1 MDKLTLRLI
10 IYSIFLVMCLVTLIL
25 RLTQSNQ
32 IYMLYEFEYY
42 AFFGA
47 LIYYLLMFIMDLL
60 RKITNKT
67 CDKAVEFFNQK
78 YFRFVWTLCL
88 TAALG
93 FWGGLTFGWTR
104 KSIPE
109 GLPVYLM
116 LFLHGIL
123 QLMLIVDLFLFN
135 HTLQTSY
142 LIDIAVLSILY
153 VAYSIFIII
162 KKYCFTVN
170 GLYPFVS
177 QSFDYLLVVGI
188 VYYMLML
195 NMYFLH
201 QFLLM
206 KKLKISFGTTTVS
219 EKSKTT
225 KNGKTETFI

>member
-1 MDKLTLRLI
+1 M
-10 IYSIFLVMCLVTLIL
+10 FLVMCLVTLIL
-25 RLTQSNQ
+25 RLTQTNVVF
-32 IYMLYEFEYY
+32 MLYEFESY

-47 LIYYLLMFIMDLL
+47 LIYYLVMFIMDVL
-60 RKITNKT
+60 RKALNKT
-67 CDKAVEFFNQK
+67 FDKAVEFFNQK
-78 YFRFVWTLCL
+78 VFRFVWTLCL

-93 FWGGLTFGWTR
+93 FWGGVTFGWTQ
-104 KSIPE
+104 KSPPE

-123 QLMLIVDLFLFN
+123 QVMLIVDLFLFN

-142 LIDIAVLSILY
+142 LIDIAVLSVLY
-153 VAYSIFIII
+153 VAYCVFIII
-162 KKYCFTVN
+162 KKYCFTTL
-170 GLYPFVS
+170 GLYPFVEKT
-177 QSFDYLLVVGI
+177 FDYLLVVGI